1 MNMAYL
7 ILVINPGS
15 TSTKIALFENEQM
28 LVEKTYRHDVIDL
41 HQFSTIFDQK
51 DFRKTFVIDFL
62 RDNNISIE
70 QIDVFVGRG
79 GLIQPVSSGTFAINN
94 KMIEELKMA
103 KYGSHASN
111 LGAIIA
117 YELAIPLNKPAYI
130 VDPVV
135 VDELMPLARVS
146 GLKGINRISI
156 FHALNHKA
164 VAKKYAFDHQIPYD
178 KLNLIVAHLGGGI
191 SVGWHHFGKIVDVNN
206 ALGGEGPFSPER
218 AGTLPLF
225 SVVDLCFSGQYTKD
239 ELKRKMVSQGGLV
252 SYLGTS
258 SGLEIQKRIE
268 NNDQEAKHYFAAMA
282 YQIAKQIGSLY
293 FVAKGEI
300 DAIIVTGG
308 LAYNPVLI
316 SMLTEYLK
324 KYPLVV
330 YPGEDEMIALAL
342 GALRVLSGEEIL
354 NTY

>member
-1 MNMAYL
+1 MAYQ

-15 TSTKIALFENEQM
+15 TSTKLALFLDEK
-28 LVEKTYRHDVIDL
+28 LIVEKTYRHDVDSL
-41 HQFSTIFDQK
+41 SVFATIYQQK
-51 DFRKTFVIDFL
+51 DFRKAFVQTFL
-62 RDNNISIE
+62 KDNNIDITT
-70 QIDVFVGRG
+70 INVFVGRG
-79 GLIQPVSSGTFAINN
+79 GLIQPVASGTYAINQ
-94 KMIEELKMA
+94 KMLDELKMA
-103 KYGSHASN
+103 KFGNHASN

-117 YELAIPLNKPAYI
+117 YELATPLNKPAFI

-164 VAKKYAFDHQIPYD
+164 VAKKYASDIKTPYE
-178 KLNLIVAHLGGGI
+178 KLELIVAHLGGGI
-191 SVGWHHFGKIVDVNN
+191 SVGWHHLGKIIDVNN

-225 SVVDLCFSGQYTKD
+225 SVIDLCFSGQYSKED
-239 ELKRKMVSQGGLV
+239 IKRKMVSQGGLV

-268 NNDQEAKHYFAAMA
+268 NGDQEAQFYFDAMA
-282 YQIAKQIGSLY
+282 YQVSKQIGSLY
-293 FVAKGEI
+293 FAAKGKI
-300 DAIIVTGG
+300 DAIIITGG
-308 LAYNPVLI
+308 LAYNPLLI
-316 SMLTEYLK
+316 GKIKEYLEAF
-324 KYPLVV
+324 PTVI
-330 YPGEDEMIALAL
+330 YPGEDEMSALAF
-342 GALRVLSGEEIL
+342 GALRVLNGDELI

>member
-1 MNMAYL
+1 MAYQ

-15 TSTKIALFENEQM
+15 TSTKLALFLDEK
-28 LVEKTYRHDVIDL
+28 LIVEKTYRHDVDSL
-41 HQFSTIFDQK
+41 RAFTTIYQQK
-51 DFRKTFVIDFL
+51 DFRKAFVQTFL
-62 RDNNISIE
+62 KENNIDITA
-70 QIDVFVGRG
+70 INVFVGRG
-79 GLIQPVSSGTFAINN
+79 GLIQPVASGTYAINQ
-94 KMIEELKMA
+94 KMLDELKMA
-103 KYGSHASN
+103 KYGNHASN

-117 YELAIPLNKPAYI
+117 YELATPLNKPAFI

-164 VAKKYAFDHQIPYD
+164 VAKKYASDIQTPYE
-178 KLNLIVAHLGGGI
+178 KLDLIVAHLGGGI
-191 SVGWHHFGKIVDVNN
+191 SVGWHHLGKIIDVNN

-225 SVVDLCFSGQYTKD
+225 SVIDLCFSGEYSK
-239 ELKRKMVSQGGLV
+239 EEIKRKMVSQGGLV

-268 NNDQEAKHYFAAMA
+268 NGDQEAQFYFDAMA
-282 YQIAKQIGSLY
+282 YQVSKQIGSLY
-293 FVAKGEI
+293 FAAKGKI
-300 DAIIVTGG
+300 DAIIITGG
-308 LAYNPVLI
+308 LAYNPLLI
-316 SMLTEYLK
+316 GKIKEYLQTF
-324 KYPLVV
+324 PTVI
-330 YPGEDEMIALAL
+330 YPGEDEMSALAF
-342 GALRVLSGEEIL
+342 GALRVLNGDELI